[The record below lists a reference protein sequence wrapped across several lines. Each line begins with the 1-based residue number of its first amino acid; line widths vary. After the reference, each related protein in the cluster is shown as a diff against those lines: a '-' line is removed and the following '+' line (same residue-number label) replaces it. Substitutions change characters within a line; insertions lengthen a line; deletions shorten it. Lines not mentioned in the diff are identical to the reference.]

1 MRASDHGITTLFV
14 NYNKSSPP
22 GFEAT
27 PPVKEGQNVGSVG
40 VSAPMILRRKH
51 ILAGLPYAE

>member
-1 MRASDHGITTLFV
+1 MRASGHGITTLFV
-14 NYNKSSPP
+14 NHNKSSPP

-27 PPVKEGQNVGSVG
+27 LPVKGGQNVASVG
-40 VSAPMILRRKH
+40 VSAPMILRRKP